1 VEFDMADTPNV
12 RNILVV
18 VDPSQPSNLALERAV
33 ATAGLVKGNSVQVN
47 MHILIAVDADNTDTS
62 ADNASLYRTGAWFF
76 ERIVGPLQEAG
87 VAFTVEMCWS
97 TDWYGSI
104 MKSAVANKATVI
116 MLPMLHK
123 PSSRDRLFNESIWR
137 LLRTARIPV
146 LIVQRETDGNRKTVL
161 ASVNEQS
168 TGEDYQQLNDLIIE
182 RSRWIAGM
190 HGSELHLVN
199 AYATSLDYP
208 DRGYLLQKTGIAS
221 ANIHLLA
228 GEPEDV
234 IAKVAEDIDCDIL
247 VIGARART
255 NRWRGNTAERIIT
268 KVNSDILVINQPE

>member
-1 VEFDMADTPNV
+1 MAETQNV

-18 VDPSQPSNLALERAV
+18 VDPSQPTNLALERAV
-33 ATAGLVKGNSVQVN
+33 ATASLVKGNSQQVN
-47 MHILIAVDADNTDTS
+47 MHVLIAVDADNTDTS

-76 ERIVGPLQEAG
+76 ERVVQPMQEAG
-87 VAFTVEMCWS
+87 VSFTVEMCWS

-104 MKSAVANKATVI
+104 MKSAEANNATVI

-123 PSSRDRLFNESIWR
+123 PSGRDRLFNESIWR
-137 LLRTARIPV
+137 LLRTASIPV
-146 LIVQRETDGNRKTVL
+146 LIVQRETDGKRKTVL
-161 ASVNEQS
+161 AAVNEQS
-168 TGEDYQQLNDLIIE
+168 TGEDYQALNDLIIE

-199 AYATSLDYP
+199 AYATSLEYP
-208 DRGYLLQKTGIAS
+208 DRGSLLQKTAIPS

-228 GEPEDV
+228 GDPEEV
-234 IAKVAEDIDCDIL
+234 IAKVAEEINCDIL

-255 NRWRGNTAERIIT
+255 SRWRGNTAERIIT
-268 KVNSDILVINQPE
+268 KVNSDILVINQPR